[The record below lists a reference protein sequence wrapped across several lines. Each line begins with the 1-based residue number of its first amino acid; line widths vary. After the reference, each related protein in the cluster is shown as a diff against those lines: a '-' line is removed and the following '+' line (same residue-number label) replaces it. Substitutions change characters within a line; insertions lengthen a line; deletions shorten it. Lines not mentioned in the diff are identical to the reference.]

1 MKGVKVWIP
10 VLLLIAVIFL
20 VGCGE
25 SKSAIEDVKWV
36 LTSYGEP
43 GNEQSPLPDAT
54 VTALFDSENGEVK
67 GSGGCNSYFAN
78 YEVNGSKLS
87 IPGPYAVTE
96 MWCGDEKGEQ
106 ERKFLE
112 ILPDAESFE
121 ISGDKLTI
129 DCGDNVLNFER
140 E

>member
-1 MKGVKVWIP
+1 MKGLNILIP
-10 VLLLIAVIFL
+10 VLLLIVAISM
-20 VGCGE
+20 VGCQE

-54 VTALFDSENGEVK
+54 VTAFFDNEEAELTGT
-67 GSGGCNSYFAN
+67 GGCNSYYAN
-78 YEVNGSKLS
+78 YEVDGSKLS

-106 ERKFLE
+106 ERKFFE

-121 ISGDKLTI
+121 VSGDKLTI